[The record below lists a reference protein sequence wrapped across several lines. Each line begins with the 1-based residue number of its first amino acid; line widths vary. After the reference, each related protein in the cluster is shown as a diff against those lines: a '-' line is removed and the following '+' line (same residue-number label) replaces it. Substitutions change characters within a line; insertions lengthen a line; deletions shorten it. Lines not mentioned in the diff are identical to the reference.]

1 MIYKIGGYMFQ
12 NNINGKNNKI
22 KIEQNV
28 DSKSNVF
35 KDIVIGLIVTVVG
48 GLVLYIIVG

>member
-1 MIYKIGGYMFQ
+1 MFQ

-28 DSKSNVF
+28 DSKSTIF
-35 KDIVIGLIVTVVG
+35 KDIVIGLFVTVVG
-48 GLVLYIIVG
+48 GLILAIIVG